1 MNRFRWIPA
10 MVVVAMLA
18 GCTPSIREDT
28 EIVGPNNESEAEVET
43 TIIPKMQLDENY
55 YKTLIPY
62 KESAARGLVVSNIYT
77 KYDIKEAE
85 EGLMRVSQNEFST
98 DSYYFQEG
106 QYLDSET
113 VTKWLARS
121 NNDEEGLNPP
131 AEKGMD
137 PEKRAK
143 EAPIYLSHIVE
154 QNYLK
159 KTSNNKIALGG
170 ISIGLALNSIYY
182 YQKEQYG
189 EWYEEPISQEVLEKK
204 GKEIAEEVVRRL
216 RNRPELQDVPI
227 LIALFKQEARNSIV
241 PGTYFAYSV
250 AKPGKSNLD
259 DWVDINEKYVT
270 FPMSSPEDIYRDMNT
285 NFLNFKSDIQ
295 KYFSNNTSVIGKGFY
310 QNNQLVKLS
319 IEVPVQFYG
328 TTEIIGFTQY
338 LSGILIKRFPAGV
351 DIEVNVTSING
362 SEALILKDRD
372 DKEPFVHI
380 YNY

>member
-1 MNRFRWIPA
+1 
-10 MVVVAMLA
+10 
-18 GCTPSIREDT
+18 
-28 EIVGPNNESEAEVET
+28 
-43 TIIPKMQLDENY
+43 MQLDESY

-85 EGLMRVSQNEFST
+85 EGLMRISQNEYST

-113 VTKWLARS
+113 VTNWLSRS
-121 NNDEEGLNPP
+121 NKNEEGLNPP
-131 AEKGMD
+131 AEDGMD

-143 EAPIYLSHIVE
+143 EAPIYLAHIIE

-159 KTSNNKIALGG
+159 KTSDNKVALGG

-189 EWYEEPISQEVLEKK
+189 EWYDEPIPQAELEKK
-204 GKEIAEEVVRRL
+204 GKEMAEEVVRRL
-216 RNRPELQDVPI
+216 RARTELQDVPI
-227 LIALFKQEARNSIV
+227 LVALFKQEARNSIV

-250 AKPGKSNLD
+250 AKPGKSDLG
-259 DWVDINEKYVT
+259 DWVGINEKYVT
-270 FPMSSPEDIYRDMNT
+270 FPMSTPEDIYRDTNT
-285 NFLNFKSDIQ
+285 KFLNFKQDIL
-295 KYFSNNTSVIGKGFY
+295 KYFSNYTNVIGKGFY

-319 IEVPVQFYG
+319 VEVPIQFYG

-338 LSGILIKRFPAGV
+338 LTGVIMKRFPDSV
-351 DIEVNVTSING
+351 DIEVSVTSING
-362 SEALILKDRD
+362 PEAVIIKDRNE
-372 DKEPFVHI
+372 KEPFVHI
-380 YNY
+380 YDY